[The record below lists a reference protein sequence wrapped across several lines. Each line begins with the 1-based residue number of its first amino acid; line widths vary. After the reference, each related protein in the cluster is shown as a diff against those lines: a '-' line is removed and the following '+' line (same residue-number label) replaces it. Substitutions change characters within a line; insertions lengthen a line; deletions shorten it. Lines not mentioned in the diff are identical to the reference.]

1 MLFKSRL
8 YTSVETAQHPTML
21 PSYLDASSR
30 LLEMSIPSHKDW
42 DPPTEAST
50 KNLQG
55 GTTTLVDEDEEAM
68 HPTCSTVE
76 PVHNLREVV
85 DVADGKA
92 STLGASSGGVP
103 LEIGIPKLVV
113 DLAHTDLHGN
123 GWETVNDQNTTSS
136 RLQEPVITQVPS
148 KTVEIE
154 LGSTSPQDPA
164 AIAKEITIDGF
175 FASISK
181 FVPAPLIPQL
191 PVPVPEEE
199 PNDHEM
205 ENTSVTSQT
214 PPAPRPSFFT
224 PQRKSIRLAEK
235 SKTTQGKGAIQ
246 VAEELLIKKLGDLS
260 PLATQEE
267 ADQFDFFAQ
276 HLEHPLTKA
285 KMDALTVLIE
295 VGQQKNRKRGK
306 LTKG

>member
-1 MLFKSRL
+1 
-8 YTSVETAQHPTML
+8 
-21 PSYLDASSR
+21 
-30 LLEMSIPSHKDW
+30 
-42 DPPTEAST
+42 
-50 KNLQG
+50 
-55 GTTTLVDEDEEAM
+55 VDEDEEAM

-76 PVHNLREVV
+76 PVHNLREAV

-136 RLQEPVITQVPS
+136 RLQEPVIAQVPS

-181 FVPAPLIPQL
+181 FVPTPLIPQL
-191 PVPVPEEE
+191 PVPVPVPEEE
-199 PNDHEM
+199 PNDHEI

-246 VAEELLIKKLGDLS
+246 VACQKARRLI
-260 PLATQEE
+260 ATNN
-267 ADQFDFFAQ
+267 
-276 HLEHPLTKA
+276 T
-285 KMDALTVLIE
+285 
-295 VGQQKNRKRGK
+295 R
-306 LTKG
+306 